1 MKRVFKWV
9 GLTLL
14 GLVAI
19 AGALLAHTWYAKP
32 LSIEWFYARSFLR
45 FVLDEPELLT
55 HFRILEP
62 IGIRSHNARLTDA
75 SVAHDD
81 RVFARLNDDLA
92 TLHRYDASG

>member
-1 MKRVFKWV
+1 MPTPMKRAFKWV

-14 GLVAI
+14 GLVLI

-62 IGIRSHNARLTDA
+62 IGVRSHNARLTE
-75 SVAHDD
+75 S
-81 RVFARLNDDLA
+81 
-92 TLHRYDASG
+92 